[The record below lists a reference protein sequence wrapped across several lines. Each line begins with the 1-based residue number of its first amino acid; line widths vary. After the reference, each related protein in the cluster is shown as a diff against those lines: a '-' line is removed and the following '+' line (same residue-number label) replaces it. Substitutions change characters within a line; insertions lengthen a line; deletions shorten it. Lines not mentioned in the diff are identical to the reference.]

1 MAQVNQQDWISAGL
15 NQLRSEGPMAISGEK
30 LARRLDVTRGS
41 FYHHFRSMDDY
52 VEKLM
57 DEWESAHTHNPL
69 QQVHASAKD
78 AAAEMALLLEA
89 AWNADADLEIA
100 VRQWA
105 FSNDRVRQRV
115 ERVDATR
122 LQHLRCLYGELV
134 RDSEKGN
141 KFAVIAY
148 YGLLG
153 AMHAWPR
160 HGRDELRRL
169 ILEIQALLLTEL

>member
-1 MAQVNQQDWISAGL
+1 MAQVNQQDWLNAGL

-41 FYHHFRSMDDY
+41 FYHHFRSMDEY
-52 VEKLM
+52 VDKLM
-57 DEWESAHTHNPL
+57 DEWEKAHTQVPL
-69 QQVHASAKD
+69 EEVHAHATD
-78 AAAEMALLLEA
+78 TTAEMALLMEA
-89 AWNADADLEIA
+89 AWNADAELEIA
-100 VRQWA
+100 IRQWA

-115 ERVDATR
+115 EKVDATR
-122 LQHLRCLYGELV
+122 MGHLRRLYGVLTKDPV
-134 RDSEKGN
+134 KGD
-141 KFAVIAY
+141 KFAQIAY

-160 HGRDELRRL
+160 HDREDMRRL

>member
-1 MAQVNQQDWISAGL
+1 MAQVSQQDWISAGL

-41 FYHHFRSMDDY
+41 FYHPFRNMDEY

-57 DEWESAHTHNPL
+57 AAWESAHTYDPL

-78 AAAEMALLLEA
+78 TAAEMSLLLEA

-105 FSNDRVRQRV
+105 FSNDRVRQGV
-115 ERVDATR
+115 EKVDATR
-122 LQHLRCLYGELV
+122 LGHLRHLYGKLV
-134 RDSEKGN
+134 GDTEKGN
-141 KFAVIAY
+141 KFALIAY

-160 HGRDELRRL
+160 PGRDELRRL